1 MDIIAK
7 LSEELSIKQTQI
19 QAAVGLLDE
28 GNTIPFIARYRRK
41 LRAHLMTSSFA
52 RSANA

>member
-19 QAAVGLLDE
+19 EAAVGLLDE
-28 GNTIPFIARYRRK
+28 GNTIPFIVWQAWRHFSGHDSITFHIY
-41 LRAHLMTSSFA
+41 F
-52 RSANA
+52 